1 MLKRVLAILLSSVL
15 LLGVVSCAKDSE
27 TAEDTTDTQTEAP
40 FAEESD
46 GDDQKE
52 DKKEDKKEQTNKE
65 PVGEPTTMQLNSS
78 SKGIKILGERYVE
91 SESQINCD
99 CLLS

>member
-52 DKKEDKKEQTNKE
+52 DKKEDKKEEVITLEALNTA
-65 PVGEPTTMQLNSS
+65 PVVSDVSGKDKWMNLHGDEFFKYLREHPE
-78 SKGIKILGERYVE
+78 IR
-91 SESQINCD
+91 
-99 CLLS
+99 